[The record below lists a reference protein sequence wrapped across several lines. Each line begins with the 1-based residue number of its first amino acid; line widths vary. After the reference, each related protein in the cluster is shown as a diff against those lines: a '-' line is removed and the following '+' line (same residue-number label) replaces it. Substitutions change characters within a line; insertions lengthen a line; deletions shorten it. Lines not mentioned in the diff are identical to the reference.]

1 MPHKLRKT
9 RKKRG
14 SRTVGYGRVGQ
25 HRDTGGQP
33 NRKAGRHKH
42 KWSYVLRYEPDYFGK
57 TGFTSPKSLRQKL
70 KIINV
75 GKLDQMAKLAT
86 ETKDDKPLVDLE
98 KLGYTK
104 LLGTGRVTKPIVV
117 KVSTASKSAA
127 DKIKEAGG
135 QVLSGAEEQGE

>member
-1 MPHKLRKT
+1 
-9 RKKRG
+9 
-14 SRTVGYGRVGQ
+14 
-25 HRDTGGQP
+25 
-33 NRKAGRHKH
+33 
-42 KWSYVLRYEPDYFGK
+42 LRYEPDYFGK